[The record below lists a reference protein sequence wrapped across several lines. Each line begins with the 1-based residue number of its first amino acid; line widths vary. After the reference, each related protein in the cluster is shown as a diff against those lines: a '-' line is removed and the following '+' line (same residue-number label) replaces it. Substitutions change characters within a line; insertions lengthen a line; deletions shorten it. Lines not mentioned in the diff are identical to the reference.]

1 MAEMAVRGRQES
13 APMSP
18 RRATQGMLPAIVING
33 VLPFVLYQFL
43 TGRGVATVPALC
55 AGSIFPVASIAVE
68 WVRTRRLAF
77 ISAVSLAF
85 IAISVAT
92 SLVSGDARFTLL
104 KESAFTGLTGLL
116 FLGSLFTRR
125 PIMFVAGRQFTTQG
139 DPERMAEWD
148 GYWQFAGFRRTMRIM
163 TAVWGVAYVI
173 EALVRVVLVFALST
187 SAFLIVSQLLV
198 YSVTAALI
206 WWTMRYGRRMQR
218 QATIRTQRVE

>member
-1 MAEMAVRGRQES
+1 MAEMAIASRQES
-13 APMSP
+13 VSTS
-18 RRATQGMLPAIVING
+18 RRGAMQGMLPAIVING

-55 AGSIFPVASIAVE
+55 AGAIFPVASIGVE

-77 ISAVSLAF
+77 ISTVSFAF

-92 SLVSGDARFTLL
+92 SLISGDARFTLL

-116 FLGSLFTRR
+116 FLGSLFTKR

-148 GYWQFAGFRRTMRIM
+148 SYWQFAGFRRTMRIM
-163 TAVWGVAYVI
+163 TAVWGVTYLI
-173 EALVRVVLVFALST
+173 EALIRVGLVFLLST
-187 SAFLIVSQLLV
+187 SAFLIVSQVMV

-206 WWTMRYGRRMQR
+206 GWTMRYGRRMQR
-218 QATIRTQRVE
+218 QATMRAQRVQ